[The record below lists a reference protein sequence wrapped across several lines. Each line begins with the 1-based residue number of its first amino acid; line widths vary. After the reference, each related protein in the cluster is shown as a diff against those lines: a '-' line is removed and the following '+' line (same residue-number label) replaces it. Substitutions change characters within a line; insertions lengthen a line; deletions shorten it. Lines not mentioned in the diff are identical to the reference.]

1 MQTESILTKGLIMN
15 NISTEAKS
23 IVDSAIDFIELEELW
38 EMELVTEAQLSFVH
52 DLEGGMVSY

>member
-1 MQTESILTKGLIMN
+1 MN